1 MKNTGGKVEEKKFKM
16 RKSETWTVKEDK
28 GQI

>member
-1 MKNTGGKVEEKKFKM
+1 MKTTSGNVEEKKFKM

-28 GQI
+28 EQI